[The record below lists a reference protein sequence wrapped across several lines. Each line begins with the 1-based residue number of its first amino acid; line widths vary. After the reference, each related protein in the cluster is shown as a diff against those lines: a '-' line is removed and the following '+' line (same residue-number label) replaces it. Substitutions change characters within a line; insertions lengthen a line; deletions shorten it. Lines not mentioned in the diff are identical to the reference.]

1 MSSVSEN
8 ILHLICGLGILQGI
22 LLASLIY
29 FHQKTDR
36 SVNTF
41 LAFHILFISIA
52 MTMPLAIRFITWQKG
67 NLMQPLLLL
76 PVIFLYF
83 YVRSF
88 RERLTFKK
96 VLPHFLIVFLF
107 FITVFWNTS
116 LIAAKYADAKIPP
129 KEVFYEQA
137 NFIIPVIQI
146 CLKLFYYVLAIRT
159 LVSYRRSIQQLFSET
174 SRIDLVWARTL
185 LNCYLFLIVSGVIM
199 FVLMMSY
206 PEHFNLLLLI
216 NVMMGTPY
224 IYFATYKGVSQPSV
238 WQLQSGNNKG
248 SAHEKEE
255 IQVHIINTE
264 KPKVQKAGSGE
275 EKIHEIANKIIV
287 LVEKEKLY
295 GETELTLQQLADKL
309 QLQSYMV
316 SQVINEGLGKNF
328 YDLINGYRVEE
339 AKRLLTDP
347 KNQNFT
353 ILSIGFEAGFNSKTT
368 FNTVFKKFTGFTP
381 TEYRNKD
388 REITV
393 SV

>member
-1 MSSVSEN
+1 M
-8 ILHLICGLGILQGI
+8 H
-22 LLASLIY
+22 
-29 FHQKTDR
+29 
-36 SVNTF
+36 
-41 LAFHILFISIA
+41 
-52 MTMPLAIRFITWQKG
+52 
-67 NLMQPLLLL
+67 PLLLL

-199 FVLMMSY
+199 FVLMMSF

-248 SAHEKEE
+248 SAHK
-255 IQVHIINTE
+255 
-264 KPKVQKAGSGE
+264 
-275 EKIHEIANKIIV
+275 
-287 LVEKEKLY
+287 
-295 GETELTLQQLADKL
+295 TLL
-309 QLQSYMV
+309 
-316 SQVINEGLGKNF
+316 
-328 YDLINGYRVEE
+328 
-339 AKRLLTDP
+339 
-347 KNQNFT
+347 
-353 ILSIGFEAGFNSKTT
+353 
-368 FNTVFKKFTGFTP
+368 
-381 TEYRNKD
+381 
-388 REITV
+388 
-393 SV
+393 